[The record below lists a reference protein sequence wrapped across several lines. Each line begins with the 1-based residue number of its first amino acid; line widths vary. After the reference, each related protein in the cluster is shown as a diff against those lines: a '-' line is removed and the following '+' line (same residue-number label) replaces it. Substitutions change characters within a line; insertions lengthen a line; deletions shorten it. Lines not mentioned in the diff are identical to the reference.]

1 MSRQTALHACAH
13 ACVLL
18 AGMGL
23 ASAATAQQST
33 SCPQLPG
40 DAGLTWEYRSS
51 GGTDLCRALRADG
64 SEAFGL
70 VISAKPTFEPQRP
83 DRAERGQV
91 DGRDVY
97 WYRAELA
104 AKPGVQARE
113 TLIALPDGRSAHLWL
128 QADNGD
134 KLESGFRMLQ
144 GLHFAPTGP
153 QVAAG
158 Q

>member
-23 ASAATAQQST
+23 ASTAVAQQSPA
-33 SCPQLPG
+33 CPQLPG
-40 DAGLTWEYRSS
+40 DAGLTWEYRGS

-83 DRAERGQV
+83 DRAERSQI
-91 DGRDVY
+91 DGRDVT

-113 TLIALPDGRSAHLWL
+113 TVIALPDGRSAHLWL
-128 QADNGD
+128 QADDDD
-134 KLESGFRMLQ
+134 KLAAGFRTLQ

>member
-1 MSRQTALHACAH
+1 MSRQTVLHACAH

-23 ASAATAQQST
+23 ASAAKAQQSPA
-33 SCPQLPG
+33 CPQLPG
-40 DAGLTWEYRSS
+40 DAGLTWEYRGS
-51 GGTDLCRALRADG
+51 GGDLCRALRADG
-64 SEAFGL
+64 SEVFGL
-70 VISAKPTFEPQRP
+70 VISAKPTFEPQRS
-83 DRAERGQV
+83 DRAERSQV
-91 DGRDVY
+91 DGREVT

-128 QADNGD
+128 QADDGD
-134 KLESGFRMLQ
+134 KLASDFRMLQ
-144 GLHFAPTGP
+144 GLHFTPTGP